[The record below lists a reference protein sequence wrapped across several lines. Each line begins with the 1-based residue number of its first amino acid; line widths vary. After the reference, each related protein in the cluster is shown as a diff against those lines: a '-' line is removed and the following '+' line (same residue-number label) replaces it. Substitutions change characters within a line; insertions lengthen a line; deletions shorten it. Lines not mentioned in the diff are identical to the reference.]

1 MGRVVALVFEVA
13 QASVPAPTF
22 EEGFAELA
30 QRLVDK
36 FSLGLEEFIESPP
49 GRNWYEFHRILRQQA
64 RRQRVKA
71 SLTAPVPF
79 SKVID
84 PELLRLGS
92 LVEAALGA
100 ALTALSNRD
109 LALADQVVRDD
120 LAVNELRYKL
130 EEQYTARLSRA
141 DGRDTRPLVA
151 ALFLLAELE
160 RMGDHAEGIAKVALM
175 LGPEPSLPLPTVIT
189 ALAEKTV
196 SMVKRTL
203 QALEREDAQVARVL
217 CGEDDEI
224 DALYDRA
231 YQELI
236 STMIANPDRIAEAT
250 YALWVTHNLERIA
263 DRATN
268 VCERV
273 VYLVTGRVEEL
284 NVSKY

>member
-1 MGRVVALVFEVA
+1 M
-13 QASVPAPTF
+13 
-22 EEGFAELA
+22 
-30 QRLVDK
+30 
-36 FSLGLEEFIESPP
+36 
-49 GRNWYEFHRILRQQA
+49 
-64 RRQRVKA
+64 
-71 SLTAPVPF
+71 
-79 SKVID
+79 ID